1 MAGQQLL
8 HSQAAELKFWNHQNP
23 LKKLKLH
30 QSSRVTQH
38 FPTQTRAPPSAT

>member
-8 HSQAAELKFWNHQNP
+8 HSQAVEVKFWKHQNP

-38 FPTQTRAPPSAT
+38 FPTQAHAPPPAT